1 MKKTALLLSTMLSFT
16 MGQTIQHK
24 FCYNQRNFLDIP
36 VSSTIEGRLNAK
48 LIYLA
53 DQIERNLPHRYKAIP
68 IAVTSFVNLNKMD
81 HTNRL
86 GRLIAEN
93 LQHELQVRGWH
104 VIDVRLTKS
113 IIINKKGEFI
123 LSRDI
128 DRLKLQSAKIGA
140 VLSGTYTTLKNAI
153 IINARLIQLSNAEIL
168 SSAQIALP
176 IPPYEEELYD
186 DEIGSISITK

>member
-1 MKKTALLLSTMLSFT
+1 MKKTTLLLAALLSWATA
-16 MGQTIQHK
+16 QTIEKK
-24 FCYNQRNFLDIP
+24 FCYNERNYLDIP
-36 VSSTIEGRLNAK
+36 LSSSVEGKLNAK

-53 DQIERNLPHRYKAIP
+53 DQLERNLPYRYKSIP
-68 IAVTSFVNLNKMD
+68 VAVTSFVNLNKMN

-113 IIINKKGEFI
+113 IIINPKGEFV

-153 IINARLIQLSNAEIL
+153 LINAKLIRLNNAEIL
-168 SSAQIALP
+168 SSAQITLP
-176 IPPYEEELYD
+176 MPPYEEELYD